1 MIEYLTCPK
10 CGSTDL
16 LKCGKSDKKHSI
28 GIQIIKCKICN
39 YKGLVDKFGKEN
51 FIIAPIS
58 QKQKEIEYE
67 RYAKHRV
74 GTTASDI
81 AKQKMSESHMGQPS
95 HWEGKTIPQET
106 RDKMSASHKDQIPW
120 NKGIPSSQEAKD
132 NQSKALKNKPK
143 PPRSKEH
150 CKKISKRMSATTRG
164 SDNNRWNGG
173 ITPFLKT
180 LRMLPEM
187 YEWRRKVMERDDYRD
202 CFTGMRGGDLEVHH
216 IIPFSTLLKEYNI
229 KTVEDA
235 LLCKEL
241 WNIDNGVT
249 MFKDTH
255 IYHHKRYKNSIL
267 PREYYFASS

>member
-16 LKCGKSDKKHSI
+16 FKCGKSDKEHSI

-39 YKGLVDKFGKEN
+39 YKGLIDKFGKEN

-81 AKQKMSESHMGQPS
+81 TKQKMSESHVGQPS
-95 HWEGKTIPQET
+95 YWKGKTIPQET

-132 NQSKALKNKPK
+132 NQSKSLYGKPK
-143 PPRSKEH
+143 SLE
-150 CKKISKRMSATTRG
+150 TRKNMG
-164 SDNNRWNGG
+164 GQNNNRWRGG

-187 YEWRRKVMERDDYRD
+187 YEWRSEVMERDDYRD
-202 CFTGMRGGDLEVHH
+202 RFTGIRGNGNLEVHH
-216 IIPFSTLLKEYNI
+216 IIPFSQLLKDYNI
-229 KTVEDA
+229 KTIEDA
-235 LLCKEL
+235 INCKEL
-241 WNIDNGVT
+241 WDIENGVT

-255 IYHHKRYKNSIL
+255 MNHHKKYKNSIL
-267 PREYYFASS
+267 PREYYSRKDI